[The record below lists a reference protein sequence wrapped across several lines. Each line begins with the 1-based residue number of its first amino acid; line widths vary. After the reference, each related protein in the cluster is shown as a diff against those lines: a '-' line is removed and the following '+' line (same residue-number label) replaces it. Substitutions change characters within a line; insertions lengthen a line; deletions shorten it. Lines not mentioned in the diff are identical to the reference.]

1 MYLRSF
7 TLARRVVAQQEVE
20 TIAGWL
26 HPSSL
31 QNFQEAAEVRSYT
44 LRMQQGMVNC
54 YPAMIGGSRGPHFSQ
69 QVAGT
74 RSFYGGGLEGRLS
87 GIENTLGWLV
97 ALVLS
102 RFLFQSRPEE
112 YCVILNR
119 T

>member
-1 MYLRSF
+1 
-7 TLARRVVAQQEVE
+7 
-20 TIAGWL
+20 
-26 HPSSL
+26 
-31 QNFQEAAEVRSYT
+31 VRSYT

-54 YPAMIGGSRGPHFSQ
+54 YPAMIGGSRDPIS
-69 QVAGT
+69 A
-74 RSFYGGGLEGRLS
+74 SKLLERGAFTEAVWRAVPQES
-87 GIENTLGWLV
+87 RVYSRMVWLV